1 MLLSCTYLFPFPKA
15 AGHRLVWA
23 VRAPLLGPHIAGFP
37 TACVLEQQKE
47 RRKARM
53 DGGSIP
59 SRHSILRAGDPQ
71 STGGSG
77 KENPK
82 YSVIQISNQ
91 QGKPII
97 HYKLTTATNVL
108 RNSSAPSFPPDSKKV
123 PFVLACGFFISHQ
136 ALPLNHRCIS

>member
-1 MLLSCTYLFPFPKA
+1 
-15 AGHRLVWA
+15 
-23 VRAPLLGPHIAGFP
+23 
-37 TACVLEQQKE
+37 
-47 RRKARM
+47 M

-77 KENPK
+77 KETPK

-123 PFVLACGFFISHQ
+123 PFVLACDFFISHQ